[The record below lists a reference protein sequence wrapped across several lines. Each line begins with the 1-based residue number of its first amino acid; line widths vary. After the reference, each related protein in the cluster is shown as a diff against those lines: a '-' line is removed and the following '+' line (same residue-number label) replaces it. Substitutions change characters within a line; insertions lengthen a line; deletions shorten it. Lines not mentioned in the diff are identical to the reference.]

1 MDIKNKVISLF
12 QDYIQQ
18 KKITEDHLLSSITVL
33 FFRESSSDLYNLYRS
48 MPPEYFENVIKQNNG
63 KLIRVPSWEEY
74 RYWTIMSFIY
84 YLHEV
89 QGHNWK
95 EIKTIIDIK
104 KEDPIFNIKEVRK
117 ILKEMKEKLTK

>member
-63 KLIRVPSWEEY
+63 KV
-74 RYWTIMSFIY
+74 
-84 YLHEV
+84 
-89 QGHNWK
+89 
-95 EIKTIIDIK
+95 IIGK
-104 KEDPIFNIKEVRK
+104 K
-117 ILKEMKEKLTK
+117 